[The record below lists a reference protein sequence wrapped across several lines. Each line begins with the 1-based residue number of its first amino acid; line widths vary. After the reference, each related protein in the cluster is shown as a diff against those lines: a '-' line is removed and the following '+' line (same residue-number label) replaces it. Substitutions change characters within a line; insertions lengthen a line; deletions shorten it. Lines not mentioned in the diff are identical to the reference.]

1 MMKSS
6 QSWKH
11 GALGAFL
18 AGALCGQ
25 AAQAAPT
32 LSVAQLPDPA
42 TVGNVFTLTV
52 ALADVADLYAYNF
65 SLNFD
70 AASMQAVGGVEGT
83 FLSTGGSTFFG
94 AGTIDNTA
102 GKIDFV
108 FDALV
113 GTVQGV
119 SGTGVLASFTF
130 TATQAGTSQVS
141 FSEVTFLNSSFQDI
155 TVTAGTGTVTLAAA
169 VPEPA
174 NWALAGLGLLAV
186 GAAVRR
192 RTAAR

>member
-1 MMKSS
+1 MKSS
-6 QSWKH
+6 DSWKR
-11 GALGAFL
+11 GALGVLL

-42 TVGNVFTLTV
+42 TVGNVFTITV

-70 AASMQAVGGVEGT
+70 ASALQALGGTEGA
-83 FLSTGGSTFFG
+83 FLGTGGSTFFG

-108 FDALV
+108 FDALTGLV
-113 GTVQGV
+113 PGV
-119 SGTGVLASFTF
+119 SGSGVLASFTF
-130 TATQAGTSQVS
+130 KGTQAGTSQVS
-141 FSEVTFLNSSFQDI
+141 FSDVTFLNSSFQDI
-155 TVTAGTGTVTLAAA
+155 TVTAGVGNVTVAAA